1 MKTADDNKDASIIGR
16 ELNGEC
22 RNREPHSPQSESIAS
37 WQLQEQPRY
46 RLIHEAAE
54 ALAYAELLA
63 VCLGSGVAGEDAVA
77 MARRLLKQFGGIG
90 GLLSAPMPQLL
101 QCYGVGS
108 AKASVIKA
116 IQELSL
122 RDVEHELAHADQFAD
137 SASVSRFLRR
147 RIGHE
152 SRETF
157 ACLFLNARNQQISFE
172 VLLRGSVDRA
182 HVHAREV
189 LRRGIEINAV
199 AVVLA
204 HNHPS
209 GSPEPSQAD
218 IHLTRRLVELLE
230 QVDIRVLDHIVVAAG
245 ACVSFAR
252 RGLL

>member
-16 ELNGEC
+16 ELNGDC

-46 RLIHEAAE
+46 RLIHEGAE
-54 ALAYAELLA
+54 ALANAELLA

-90 GLLSAPMPQLL
+90 GLLSAPMPKLL

-157 ACLFLNARNQQISFE
+157 ACLFLNARNQLISFE
-172 VLLRGSVDRA
+172 VLFRGSVDRA
-182 HVHAREV
+182 HVLAREV

-218 IHLTRRLVELLE
+218 IHLSRRLVELLE
-230 QVDIRVLDHIVVAAG
+230 QLDIRVLDHIVVAAG
-245 ACVSFAR
+245 ACVSFAQ

>member
-1 MKTADDNKDASIIGR
+1 MKTADDNKDASIVGR

-22 RNREPHSPQSESIAS
+22 PNREPHSPQSASIAS

-46 RLIHEAAE
+46 RLIHEGAE
-54 ALAYAELLA
+54 ALATAELLA

-122 RDVEHELAHADQFAD
+122 RDVEHELARADQFAD

-157 ACLFLNARNQQISFE
+157 ACLFLNARNQLISFE
-172 VLLRGSVDRA
+172 VLFRGSVDRA

-245 ACVSFAR
+245 ACVSFAQ

>member
-1 MKTADDNKDASIIGR
+1 MKTADDNKDALIVGR
-16 ELNGEC
+16 KLNDEC
-22 RNREPHSPQSESIAS
+22 PNREPHSPQSASIAS

-46 RLIHEAAE
+46 RLIHEGAE
-54 ALAYAELLA
+54 ALANAELLA

-90 GLLSAPMPQLL
+90 GLLSAPMPKLL

-122 RDVEHELAHADQFAD
+122 RDVEHALARADQFAD

-147 RIGHE
+147 RSGHE

-157 ACLFLNARNQQISFE
+157 ACLFLNARNQLISFE
-172 VLLRGSVDRA
+172 VLFRGSVDRA

-189 LRRGIEINAV
+189 LRRGIEVNAV

-245 ACVSFAR
+245 ACVSFAQ

>member
-1 MKTADDNKDASIIGR
+1 MDTSDDNNDASIAKR

-22 RNREPHSPQSESIAS
+22 DHREPHSPHSESIAT

-46 RLIHEAAE
+46 RLMHEGAE
-54 ALAYAELLA
+54 ALANAELLA

-90 GLLSAPMPQLL
+90 ALLSAPMAQLL

-147 RIGHE
+147 RMGHE
-152 SRETF
+152 PRETF
-157 ACLFLNARNQQISFE
+157 ACLFLNARNQLISFE
-172 VLLRGSVDRA
+172 VLFRGSVDRA

-189 LRRGIEINAV
+189 LRRGIEVNAV
-199 AVVLA
+199 ALVLA

-218 IHLTRRLVELLE
+218 INLTRRLVDLLQ
-230 QVDIRVLDHIVVAAG
+230 QVDIRVLDHIAVAAG
-245 ACVSFAR
+245 SCVSCAS

>member
-1 MKTADDNKDASIIGR
+1 M
-16 ELNGEC
+16 
-22 RNREPHSPQSESIAS
+22 
-37 WQLQEQPRY
+37 QEQPRY
-46 RLIHEAAE
+46 RLIPEGAE
-54 ALAYAELLA
+54 ALATAELPV

-90 GLLSAPMPQLL
+90 GLLSAPMPKLL

-157 ACLFLNARNQQISFE
+157 ACLFLNARNQLMSFE
-172 VLLRGSVDRA
+172 VLFRGSVDRA

-189 LRRGIEINAV
+189 VRRGIEINAV

-230 QVDIRVLDHIVVAAG
+230 QVDIRVLDHIVLAAG
-245 ACVSFAR
+245 ACVFFAQ

>member
-16 ELNGEC
+16 ELNGDC

-46 RLIHEAAE
+46 RLIHEGAE
-54 ALAYAELLA
+54 ALATAELLA

-90 GLLSAPMPQLL
+90 GLLSAPMPKLL

-122 RDVEHELAHADQFAD
+122 RDVEHELARADQFAD

-157 ACLFLNARNQQISFE
+157 ACLFLNARNQLISFE
-172 VLLRGSVDRA
+172 VLFRGSVDRA
-182 HVHAREV
+182 YVHAREV

-245 ACVSFAR
+245 ACVSFAQ